1 MEATMKKAYSGAGG
15 MASRGKAGG
24 RFSIGAAAILAALLL
39 AAAPSGGAVAA
50 GAAADAAAG
59 APADTAAGDSAGA
72 GEAAEGAAYRE
83 KNGAVQLS
91 LTAIYGRIKLD
102 NEEYKVAAKKT
113 EIYQRRLSVAMHDK
127 FTADNGIAP
136 LPAKAAERVAWEKQR
151 YTDWQYSELDAESYE
166 NQMKEKLDSLKS
178 GLKQQYTNILDL
190 EKSINTY
197 RNEVKKLDSN
207 IELLSA
213 QISVGLAK
221 ASDMDAYT
229 AQKSKLEADIAAR
242 LRDIELAKYNL
253 KSDLKIP
260 QEKDIELSPYDA
272 EFARFDDKSIAG
284 DIQKSVE
291 KSFSVLSSERRLGLL
306 REERAI
312 MLQWDK
318 DGAMMTNLQNNEV
331 SIQEA
336 QYSLA
341 NARKTAEAG
350 LWSDYYAILN
360 QEDQVEIGKL
370 DVKLAETEYNVTVAR
385 LNQGLAKQIDEQNA
399 SISLETAKQS
409 LQSAVNSY
417 MRLVENYNI
426 KLNP

>member
-1 MEATMKKAYSGAGG
+1 MKKAYSKAHGKAYGEAVG
-15 MASRGKAGG
+15 KAPRGRAGG
-24 RFSIGAAAILAALLL
+24 RFSAGAAARAAAILAALLL
-39 AAAPSGGAVAA
+39 AAAPTGGV
-50 GAAADAAAG
+50 AAAG
-59 APADTAAGDSAGA
+59 ASSAGA
-72 GEAAEGAAYRE
+72 GESAAAVAAYRE
-83 KNGAVQLS
+83 KDGAVQLS
-91 LTAIYGRIKLD
+91 LTAMYDRIKLD

-151 YTDWQYSELDAESYE
+151 YTDWQHSELDVESYE
-166 NQMKEKLDSLKS
+166 NQMKDKFDSIKS
-178 GLKQQYTNILDL
+178 SLKQQYTNILDI
-190 EKSINTY
+190 EKSIKTY
-197 RNEVKKLDSN
+197 RDEVTKLDSN
-207 IELLSA
+207 IDLLSA
-213 QISVGLAK
+213 QIGVGLAK

-229 AQKSKLEADIAAR
+229 AQKAKLEADIAAR
-242 LRDIELAKYNL
+242 LRDIDLAKYNL
-253 KSDLKIP
+253 KSDLKIS

-272 EFARFDDKSIAG
+272 EFARFDDKNIAS

-291 KSFSVLSSERRLGLL
+291 GSFSVYSSERKLSLL

-341 NARKTAEAG
+341 NARKTEEAG

-360 QEDQVEIGKL
+360 QEDQTEIEKL
-370 DVKLAETEYNVTVAR
+370 NVQLAETEYSVTVAR

-399 SISLETAKQS
+399 RISLETAKQG
-409 LQSAVNSY
+409 LQSAINSY
-417 MRLVENYNI
+417 MRLVENYNT
-426 KLNP
+426 KLA